1 MIDATSKELEARINR
16 LALKAAGVGAI
27 PGPAVL
33 ANINKELILQ
43 TKQLGIDEVSI
54 TEMAVKFGV
63 DKESIMKCFIL
74 EISEE
79 DEYHSIFEDLLGS
92 LGEGAAAAAGSGG
105 AAAAGVRA
113 AVAGGG
119 RVLAVA
125 AAAAAIAAM
134 AVSASMSAELT
145 SSKLS
150 HMLKIHTTIAKK
162 SITNFTEKAMKME
175 K

>member
-92 LGEGAAAAAGSGG
+92 LGEGAAAAGSGG